1 MINLTKKQ
9 EEFIRKNLKN
19 PEHLISA
26 SDVNKV
32 LDALDDLMLYEG
44 FDENDEPNTRGDEIE
59 RIRDAIYANN

>member
-19 PEHLISA
+19 PEKLIS
-26 SDVNKV
+26 SDDVNDV

-44 FDENDEPNTRGDEIE
+44 FGEDDEPNSRGFEIE
-59 RIRDAIYANN
+59 RIRDGVYANN